1 MGKSACGGELDVDMN
16 AGHPYSSAPVENV
29 VWARGSAPAGEY
41 KVIVNNFCHRSRHKE
56 IPFTVEVAILGRQP
70 VHHNGSWY
78 ENECT
83 GNRAHVCTFEYD
95 PLPADE
101 VPEVD
106 EMEHCEDLTEPIVPN
121 MNKLAGTNSAVVDKV
136 SLVVWLV
143 LRQREPALLDVC
155 MSLGLHDQTHVRQTT
170 CVSPQ
175 WCFLQAI
182 WAKNLPAAQK
192 LLGACGKEINV
203 NHKYRWDVIPWD
215 ETVAQMCWRE
225 CHGNESHD
233 RPWMKMLAWLA
244 RHGADFSQVKLNFH
258 RWRKPVYLQESQ
270 IRPFHRLVWH
280 LSDENGWTDDS
291 ENG

>member
-1 MGKSACGGELDVDMN
+1 MG
-16 AGHPYSSAPVENV
+16 
-29 VWARGSAPAGEY
+29 
-41 KVIVNNFCHRSRHKE
+41 
-56 IPFTVEVAILGRQP
+56 
-70 VHHNGSWY
+70 
-78 ENECT
+78 
-83 GNRAHVCTFEYD
+83 
-95 PLPADE
+95 
-101 VPEVD
+101 
-106 EMEHCEDLTEPIVPN
+106 TEPIVPN

-192 LLGACGKEINV
+192 LLDACGKEINV

-225 CHGNESHD
+225 CHGRCVASVCT
-233 RPWMKMLAWLA
+233 PVPGWL
-244 RHGADFSQVKLNFH
+244 D
-258 RWRKPVYLQESQ
+258 
-270 IRPFHRLVWH
+270 
-280 LSDENGWTDDS
+280 SDID
-291 ENG
+291 